1 MSFPDA
7 SMLVPHRGQALLL
20 EAIDEVR
27 PDGLVASLVVRG
39 QPPFARKD
47 GSLPAWAGTEIMAQA
62 VSAFAT
68 FRHGQPYRPRPGL
81 LLGVRAYRSDSAG
94 FALGARLAVTVRE
107 STGDD
112 AGSAVFDSILSVN
125 GTEVAEG
132 MLTVFQPEDLLMAL
146 AEQLE

>member
-1 MSFPDA
+1 MSLPDP
-7 SMLVPHRGQALLL
+7 SLLVPHQGQALLL
-20 EAIDEVR
+20 EVIDAVR

-47 GSLPAWAGTEIMAQA
+47 GSLPAWAGPEIMAQA

-68 FRHGQPYRPRPGL
+68 YREGQPYHARPGL
-81 LLGVRAYRSDSAG
+81 LLGVRAYRSDSTG
-94 FALGARLAVTVRE
+94 FPRGARLTVSIRE
-107 STGDD
+107 STGDN
-112 AGSAVFDSILSVN
+112 AGSAVFDSIISVN

-132 MLTVFQPEDLLMAL
+132 MLTVFQPDNLLAAL